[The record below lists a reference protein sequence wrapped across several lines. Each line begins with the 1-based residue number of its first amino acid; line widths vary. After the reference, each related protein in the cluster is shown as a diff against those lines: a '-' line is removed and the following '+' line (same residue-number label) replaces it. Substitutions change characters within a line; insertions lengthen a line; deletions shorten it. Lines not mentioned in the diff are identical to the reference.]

1 VSVLKV
7 LVVDDEV
14 AVSQVIADV
23 LEHAGHRVE
32 RAHSAREFRQI
43 DEEKEFDVYLFD
55 LLLPAANGMDLVRY
69 TRKKCQAGII
79 ILTGNHSE
87 IDVVLGLELG
97 ADDYITK
104 PFKPRELCARVRS
117 VARRASMRG
126 EILFED
132 AVSVPPANDPGA
144 AISYRG
150 WTINRNSRT
159 VRHESGRSLSLTTSE
174 FDVLAL
180 LLGNHG
186 RVQTRERI
194 LDEIRGTEW
203 AAYDRLVDGLVSR
216 IRKKL
221 DDVEPGGNLIRTI
234 RGVGYIVD

>member
-1 VSVLKV
+1 MLNV

-14 AVSQVIADV
+14 AISQVIADA
-23 LEHAGHRVE
+23 LEPAGYRVE
-32 RAHSAREFRQI
+32 RAHSAGEFREI
-43 DEEKEFDVYLFD
+43 DKEREFDVYLFD

-69 TRKKCQAGII
+69 TREKCQAGII

-87 IDVVLGLELG
+87 IDVILGLELG

-117 VARRASMRG
+117 VARRAAMPDRTW
-126 EILFED
+126 LED
-132 AVSVPPANDPGA
+132 AVAVQANDQDAPP
-144 AISYRG
+144 SYRG
-150 WTINRNSRT
+150 WTINANSRT
-159 VRHESGRSLSLTTSE
+159 VRHESGQFPALTTSE

-186 RVQTRERI
+186 RVQTRDRI

-221 DDVEPGGNLIRTI
+221 KDIEPDCDPIRTI